1 MNLKHI
7 KIFLHFLISLTMCQY
22 IQTQSHACTHTPDY
36 NFVKDLSNYGKY
48 LVVHILYSDT
58 IFKHNI

>member
-48 LVVHILYSDT
+48 
-58 IFKHNI
+58 